1 MDNSSEEALV
11 DQYVAQNQLSEAVEL
26 LLKLVEKYAKE
37 KDFERAE
44 ALREKIFDVDSMA
57 LNAII
62 KSEEMIEKEKNEAID
77 EEHKNVWQDF
87 YQDLSSEEAHAF
99 YYALKEANYG
109 VEEFVYKQGEQ
120 NSNLYFIDFGQLKL
134 LYTQRDDDLLIK
146 TLGAGSVAGE
156 DTFFSIAICT
166 SSLVTSSTVKLRI
179 LEANAFHRLEERSPA
194 LTAKIERYCSKH
206 PKVPELIKG
215 KGIERKEYR
224 RVKITGALR
233 FQILDASG
241 KPTGN
246 AYKGSLWDISAGG
259 LSFYIKANRKN
270 ALVLL
275 GRQILV
281 DFRFSSGQKKMKLKQ
296 TGTIVAVINHHF
308 NSYSVHLKFAKML
321 EESLIYEL
329 DASPVRE

>member
-1 MDNSSEEALV
+1 MDKSSEEAIV
-11 DQYVAQNQLSEAVEL
+11 DRYIAKNQLSEAVEL

-44 ALREKIFDVDSMA
+44 ALREKIFDVDPMA

-62 KSEEMIEKEKNEAID
+62 KAEETIEKEKNEAID

-87 YQDLSSEEAHAF
+87 YRELSSEEAHAF

-109 VEEFVYKQGEQ
+109 VEEFVFKQGEQ

-134 LYTQRDDDLLIK
+134 IYTQRDDDLLIK
-146 TLGAGSVAGE
+146 TQGAGSIAGE

-166 SSLVTSSTVKLRI
+166 SSLVASSTVKLRI
-179 LEANAFHRLEERSPA
+179 LQADTFRRLEEHSPA
-194 LTAKIERYCSKH
+194 LTAKIERYCSKL
-206 PKVPELIKG
+206 PKIPELIRG
-215 KGIERKEYR
+215 KGIDRKEYK
-224 RVKITGALR
+224 RVKVAGPLR

-241 KPTGN
+241 KPIGN
-246 AYKGSLWDISAGG
+246 GYKGTLWDISAGG

-275 GRQILV
+275 GRQIRV
-281 DFRFSSGQKKMKLKQ
+281 DFGLSTRQKKMKFEQ
-296 TGTIVAVINHHF
+296 VGTIVAVINHHF
-308 NSYSVHLKFAKML
+308 NSYSVHLKFATML
-321 EESLIYEL
+321 VESLVDEL
-329 DASPVRE
+329 DALPAQE